1 MPGIM
6 QLRQNFR
13 GGGADMGAE
22 DRAQE
27 RADRGY
33 GDTSGVERDTG
44 LEAQRQRTIKDAEI
58 QKEIDKMNRKI
69 TSNIQIQPE
78 IISKQK
84 NRDRINRFLNVGL
97 SALLPA
103 PLKIAYAAYQNYPQF
118 AGMVNQFYGTELP
131 TYQAQ
136 DLTSLLTPTGTTKK
150 EEDDERIFGDNNPII
165 PFGIT
170 TQQPQMLADVPIID
184 VPRED
189 PYPFLGAA
197 DFDID
202 PQYREY
208 GIGSLYG

>member
-13 GGGADMGAE
+13 GGGADMGTVGSDTREARDEGAIAE
-22 DRAQE
+22 RMA
-27 RADRGY
+27 
-33 GDTSGVERDTG
+33 
-44 LEAQRQRTIKDAEI
+44 RTQKDAEI
-58 QKEIDKMNRKI
+58 QKEIDKINRKI

-84 NRDRINRFLNVGL
+84 NRDRINDFLNIGL

-103 PLKIAYAAYQNYPQF
+103 PLRIAFAAYKNYPQF
-118 AGMVNQFYGTELP
+118 AGMINQYYDTELP
-131 TYQAQ
+131 TYEAK
-136 DLTSLLTPTGTTKK
+136 DLTSLLTSTGTTKK
-150 EEDDERIFGDNNPII
+150 QENDTRDPKDNNPII
-165 PFGIT
+165 PFGII

-189 PYPFLGAA
+189 PYPFLSAA

-208 GIGSLYG
+208 GIGNLYG

>member
-13 GGGADMGAE
+13 GGGADLGTASAADFGMSGGREARDEGAIAE
-22 DRAQE
+22 RMAQ
-27 RADRGY
+27 
-33 GDTSGVERDTG
+33 T
-44 LEAQRQRTIKDAEI
+44 QRDAEI

-69 TSNIQIQPE
+69 TSNIQIAPE

-97 SALLPA
+97 NALLPA
-103 PLKIAYAAYQNYPQF
+103 PLRVAYAAYQNYPQF
-118 AGMVNQFYGTELP
+118 ANMINQTYGKNLP

-136 DLTSLLTPTGTTKK
+136 SLTSLLTPTGTTKK
-150 EEDDERIFGDNNPII
+150 EEEDDERIFGDNDPTI
-165 PFGIT
+165 PTGIT
-170 TQQPQMLADVPIID
+170 TQQPQMLADMPMID

-202 PQYREY
+202 PQYRQY
-208 GIGSLYG
+208 GIGNLYG